1 MDKIELEIKGV
12 EDRRTLA
19 GMLATNGYR
28 VWIERQKRKSV
39 WITVL
44 CAEKEADSHA

>member
-39 WITVL
+39 WVTVL
-44 CAEKEADSHA
+44 CAVKEEEPHA

>member
-19 GMLATNGYR
+19 GMLATNGCR
-28 VWIERQKRKSV
+28 VCPECPCSMYLTGGGKG
-39 WITVL
+39 
-44 CAEKEADSHA
+44 